1 MSLAAGGLPRFR
13 FTDRWVRSAGPG
25 EYWDSL
31 VPGLGL
37 RVYDTGRKSWVI
49 LYRRNRRKIGSYPAT
64 ELADARTRAREML
77 GAAED
82 GRDPFAPGV
91 RDIEEVSVL
100 YLDQHAS
107 TLSEDWQ
114 KDIRRTLKRDIIPWI
129 GHRSLD
135 DVRRSE
141 IVLYLDRVR
150 PRGPH
155 AVRHVRSVLSGIYRW
170 ALDRELCE
178 TNPTSRLKIGRP
190 ASRDYVLS
198 DGEIRAAWGALIG
211 SGTPAARA
219 ALFSL
224 LTARRL
230 RECRTLRWE
239 WREGPWWT
247 IPKSLTKSRR
257 FSIRFYAPPLAW
269 SLLREPGDIG
279 YVFHTDGEPPSKEL
293 LSHTVARLRRGAEWR
308 AQDFRRTAATL
319 MAQNGISRFIVKQV
333 LGHVDS
339 SVTAVY
345 DRYRYD
351 PEKREAIVVLA
362 WELRRIIR
370 SSPTSTRRAH
380 APTSPRRRLPRR

>member
-1 MSLAAGGLPRFR
+1 MSPAAGELPRFR

-25 EYWDSL
+25 EYWDAL

-64 ELADARTRAREML
+64 DLADARNRAREML

-82 GRDPFAPGV
+82 GRDPFAPEA
-91 RDIEEVSVL
+91 RDIAEVSLL
-100 YLDQHAS
+100 YLEQHVS

-114 KDIRRTLKRDIIPWI
+114 KDIRRTLKRDILPWV

-155 AVRHVRSVLSGIYRW
+155 AVRHVRSVLSGLYRW

-198 DGEIRAAWGALIG
+198 EGEIRSAWGALVR

-224 LTARRL
+224 VTARRL
-230 RECRTLRWE
+230 RECRTLRWG

-247 IPKSLTKSRR
+247 IPKPFTKSKK
-257 FSIRFYAPPLAW
+257 FSIRFYVPPSARVLV
-269 SLLREPGDIG
+269 GDPLDAG
-279 YVFHTDGEPPSKEL
+279 YVFESNGKPPSKEL
-293 LSHTVARLRRGAEWR
+293 VSHTIARLRRGAAWR

-333 LGHVDS
+333 LGHVDA

-351 PEKREAIVVLA
+351 PEKREAILVLA

-380 APTSPRRRLPRR
+380 APTSRRRR